1 MKLICNGLDLADSF
15 SKVTKAITG
24 KSTIPIL
31 EGVKIS
37 AKGNKLTLTASD
49 TEITIENTINAE
61 IMLEGDIVVP
71 GKLTAEL
78 VRKMGGQNIEL
89 DCIDN
94 KILNIKYLDSNSK
107 INLYNYDEYPKFTDS
122 DYELNFTITQKE
134 LREII
139 TKTIFCAA
147 TDEVRPILKGCL
159 IDIDGEHITSVAID
173 GLRLAITKNKIYK
186 NTEKKRVVVPAKALK
201 EIEKLLNGGE
211 EIVSVQISDK
221 KLMVDMSHTKVI
233 ASLLEGEF
241 ISHERI
247 IPKAY
252 NTTIK
257 VVKEQLEQSLDRVS
271 IISRNLQ
278 AHLIKIEI
286 IEGTMVMSAKSEIGD
301 ICEKVPVSMEG
312 KDIKLA
318 LNSKFLSECLNTIDE
333 EYITMSFA
341 SSTEPC
347 TITPIAGDSYLYLI
361 LPVRVM
367 SN

>member
-15 SKVTKAITG
+15 SKVTKAVTG

-31 EGVKIS
+31 EGVRIS
-37 AKGNKLTLTASD
+37 AHGNKLILTATD

-61 IMLEGDIVVP
+61 IMLEGDIIVP
-71 GKLTAEL
+71 GKLTSEL
-78 VRKMGGQNIEL
+78 VRKMGGQSVEL

-94 KILNIKYLDSNSK
+94 KVLNIKYLDSNSK
-107 INLYNYDEYPKFTDS
+107 INLFNYDEYPRFADN
-122 DYELNFTITQKE
+122 DYEISFNMNQKE
-134 LREII
+134 LKDII
-139 TKTIFCAA
+139 SRTIFCAA

-159 IDIDGEHITSVAID
+159 LDINGEDITSVAID
-173 GLRLAITKNKIYK
+173 GLRLAITKSKIYK
-186 NTEKKRVVVPAKALK
+186 NTSKKRIVVPAKALK
-201 EIEKLLNGGE
+201 DIYNLLTGNE
-211 EIVSVQISDK
+211 ELVTVSISDK
-221 KLMVDMSHTKVI
+221 KIMVDMEHTKVI
-233 ASLLEGEF
+233 ASLLDGEF

-252 NTTIK
+252 STTIK
-257 VVKEQLEQSLDRVS
+257 VVKEQLIKSLDRVS

-278 AHLIKIEI
+278 ANLIKIEI
-286 IEGTMVMSAKSEIGD
+286 VDGIMVMSAKSDIGD
-301 ICEKVPVSMEG
+301 ICEKIPVSMEG

-318 LNSKFLSECLNTIDE
+318 LNSKFLSECLNAIDE
-333 EYITMSFA
+333 EYLTMSFA

-347 TITPIAGDSYLYLI
+347 TITPIAGDAYLYLI